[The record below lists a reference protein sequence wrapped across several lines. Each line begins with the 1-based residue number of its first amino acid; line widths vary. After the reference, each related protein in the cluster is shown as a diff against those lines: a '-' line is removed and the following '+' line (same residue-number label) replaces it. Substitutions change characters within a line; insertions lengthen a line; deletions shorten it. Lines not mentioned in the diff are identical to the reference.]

1 MEEPAPRT
9 SRLVDAV
16 LGVAAIPIW
25 AAVSVT
31 KGIARAT
38 APIGRVVLH
47 PPIIDKRLHPAR
59 AVDMLADRGRRA
71 RVNAGDD
78 LKRLVA
84 VIAPAVVQEVLNTLD
99 LNAIVHERVDID
111 DLVATVDIEAII
123 NRVDID
129 DVVRRVDLDAIV
141 DRIDIDIV
149 AKRLDIDAVADRI
162 DLDRIVERLDLDKVV
177 ARVDI
182 DAVID
187 RVDLVA
193 LAEEIIDGIDLPEI
207 IRESTGSMTSEVVR
221 DVRIQ
226 SIEADERV
234 TRIID
239 RLLRRGRARQTD
251 APGEPESLA
260 AARQRSTHGGQHRSN
275 SEGGQT
281 FSGPTSRS

>member
-1 MEEPAPRT
+1 MEQPAPRA

-59 AVDMLADRGRRA
+59 AFDVLADRGRRT
-71 RVNAGDD
+71 RRNATDE
-78 LKRLVA
+78 LRRLAVA
-84 VIAPAVVQEVLNTLD
+84 IVPAVVQEVLNTLD
-99 LNAIVHERVDID
+99 LNAIVGERVDLD
-111 DLVATVDIEAII
+111 DLVATVDIDAII

-141 DRIDIDIV
+141 DRIDLDIV

-162 DLDRIVERLDLDKVV
+162 DLDRIVDRLEIDKIV
-177 ARVDI
+177 ARVDV

-193 LAEEIIDGIDLPEI
+193 LAEQIIDGIDLPEI
-207 IRESTGSMTSEVVR
+207 IRESTGSMASEVVR

-226 SIEADERV
+226 SIDADEKV
-234 TRIID
+234 ARIID
-239 RLLRRGRARQTD
+239 RLLRRGRTRQTD
-251 APGEPESLA
+251 APGEPESLTGG
-260 AARQRSTHGGQHRSN
+260 STRVDS
-275 SEGGQT
+275 
-281 FSGPTSRS
+281 